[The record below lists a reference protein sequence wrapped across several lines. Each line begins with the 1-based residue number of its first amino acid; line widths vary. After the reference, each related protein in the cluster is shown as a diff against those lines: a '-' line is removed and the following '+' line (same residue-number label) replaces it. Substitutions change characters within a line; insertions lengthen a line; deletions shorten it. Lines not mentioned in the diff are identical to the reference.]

1 MKSYITIFFF
11 LIAVNF
17 SGAQAQNRAGAFA
30 AAATPGQVP
39 VPAAAPPQLTIPL
52 TPGVP
57 RPATLAQPS
66 QQQQEQLRV
75 VADPSTNSLIIYG
88 TAQEYQNVKNILK
101 ELDAIPRQVLLDV
114 MVAEVT
120 LTDDESFGVAYELF
134 RGPNSIFGQT
144 FLSTGA
150 IGGVIPA
157 PSKDSL
163 GNIITT
169 AITGFPPGISGI
181 IGRTNTI
188 RAFIN
193 ALASQNRIKALASPS
208 VLATDN
214 RPARIQVGSEIPILT
229 GQTSTFTGTSTPLT
243 SNAIQYRNTGVILTV
258 IPQINSQ
265 GLVNLQL
272 KQEVSDVGSPDFGS
286 TGSPSF
292 TTRDAETNAV
302 VQDGDTLAIGGIIGE
317 RKTRDRSG
325 VPYLMDLPV
334 FGRFFGTTAD
344 HSTRT
349 ELVILIT
356 PHVIRNKDESQFV
369 TQDLKNKLSDV
380 KNELERVARE
390 RAKSQQPAPPP
401 PLPDPNQYYQHDQQ
415 QPAPANPPAGSRTSL
430 PSAVGNVMMF
440 TNDPNAGRI
449 MPPIAVQQESN
460 PGSLAQTQPVAM
472 QSYSPP
478 SQSAAPALP
487 ASPAY
492 IMSFK
497 PAPAVAAPA
506 APAVPASMANSQ
518 KSTTPRRFWTVQ
530 VAAIGESSAAESLA
544 QNLRRL
550 GYDAYVRVIKT
561 DNKTWHRVRVGQLEN
576 QKDAADLRKTLSS
589 DKEHKDA
596 FIVRY

>member
-39 VPAAAPPQLTIPL
+39 VPAAAPPQLTIPP

-157 PSKDSL
+157 PTKDSL

-415 QPAPANPPAGSRTSL
+415 QPAPAIPPAGSRTSL
-430 PSAVGNVMMF
+430 PPAVGNVMMF

-449 MPPIAVQQESN
+449 MPPIAVQKESS
-460 PGSLAQTQPVAM
+460 PVSLAQTQPVAM

-544 QNLRRL
+544 QKLRRL